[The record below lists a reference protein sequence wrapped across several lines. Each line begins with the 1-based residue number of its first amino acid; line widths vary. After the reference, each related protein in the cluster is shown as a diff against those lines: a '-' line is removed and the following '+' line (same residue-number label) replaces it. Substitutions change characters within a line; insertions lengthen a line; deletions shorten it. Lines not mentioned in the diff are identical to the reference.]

1 MKSINNLTI
10 QIALVFANLLFYGC
24 DIELKKNNHFNEIS
38 YLVTIDKKNPKLAK
52 VRTTFTPKDS
62 ILYMNPGANKLEKR
76 WATFVHNL
84 EIEDENGKSIQVEE
98 LKDAKWK
105 MHTALNKKIIVSY
118 DVHLDHENYEWSGGV
133 DGAAYTTELGVFY
146 TGRSLF
152 VLHGDS
158 WENIDVKFKLHND
171 WKITTP
177 WNFKGESK
185 FSYKVNNISNLA
197 NSLIF
202 AGTHKEVS
210 IKRENFELIL
220 ALGGDEM
227 IARENEFRNL
237 ANGVLD
243 YYIKLMGGIPNTPP
257 ENKFNKVVV
266 VINSAGTTDG
276 EAIGNNISILFET
289 GGDKMAETISKFIFA
304 HEFYHLWSGK
314 SFSPIDDSTEWFKE
328 GFTNYYT
335 IKALHHV
342 GFLNE
347 KSFFDIL
354 SDFFYEK
361 YTNDSGVGKLSMT
374 NGEEKHDHWGLI
386 YSGGLFVSISQDI
399 LIRKASNN
407 EKSIDDLMILLF
419 KKHGGTNENYSIN
432 ELQQT
437 MTELSGVNQSDFFDT
452 YITGT
457 KQIPLDEYLNMTGLN
472 TKISNKTLVI
482 SKRENVTIE
491 EQNIINGLLGQL
503 NVKD

>member
-1 MKSINNLTI
+1 MNAINKLTI
-10 QIALVFANLLFYGC
+10 QIMLAFASFFLYGC
-24 DIELKKNNHFNEIS
+24 DSELKKGNQDNEIS

-52 VRTTFTPKDS
+52 VKMTFTPKDS
-62 ILYMNPGANKLEKR
+62 TLYMNPGANKLENR

-84 EIEDENGKSIQVEE
+84 KIQDKNGKPIQVET
-98 LKDAKWK
+98 LKDAQWK
-105 MHTALNKKIIVSY
+105 MHTSLNQKLIVNY
-118 DVHLDHENYEWSGGV
+118 DVHLDHENYEWSGGI

-152 VLHGDS
+152 ILNGETRQDIGVD
-158 WENIDVKFKLHND
+158 FKLPND

-177 WNFKGESK
+177 WDLKGDSK
-185 FSYKVNNISNLA
+185 FGYKVSNISNLA

-202 AGTHKEVS
+202 AGRHKEVS
-210 IKRENFELIL
+210 FNRGDFELIL

-227 IARENEFRNL
+227 IARENEFRDL

-257 ENKFNKVVV
+257 ESKFNKVVV
-266 VINSAGTTDG
+266 VINSAATTDG
-276 EAIGNNISILFET
+276 EAIGNNISILFERD
-289 GGDKMAETISKFIFA
+289 GDKMAETISKFIFA

-335 IKALHHV
+335 IKALYHV
-342 GFLNE
+342 GFLNDE
-347 KSFFDIL
+347 SFFDIL

-361 YTNDSGVGKLSMT
+361 YANDPGVGKLSMT

-386 YSGGLFVSISQDI
+386 YSGGLFVGISQDI
-399 LIRKASNN
+399 LIRKATNN
-407 EKSIDDLMILLF
+407 EKSIDDLMRLLF
-419 KKHGGTNENYSIN
+419 DKYGGKNENYSLN
-432 ELQQT
+432 ELQRT
-437 MTELSGVNQSDFFDT
+437 MSELCSINQDDFFNT

-457 KQIPLDEYLNMTGLN
+457 KKIPFDRYLKMAGLN
-472 TKISNKTLVI
+472 AEISNKHLVI
-482 SKRENVTIE
+482 SKRKNITLED
-491 EQNIINGLLGQL
+491 QNIINGLLGK
-503 NVKD
+503 N